1 MDFPSL
7 KAVVRL
13 AEPCI
18 YESKLSTFTLANVK
32 ELLDLK
38 EFHLPLQE
46 LWVVS
51 DDSHEFHQMALAIE
65 HVR

>member
-1 MDFPSL
+1 MDFSAL

-13 AEPCI
+13 AEPCV

-38 EFHLPLQE
+38 EFQLPLQE

>member
-1 MDFPSL
+1 MDFSAL

-13 AEPCI
+13 AEPCV

-38 EFHLPLQE
+38 EFQLPLQE

-51 DDSHEFHQMALAIE
+51 DDSREFHQMALAIE